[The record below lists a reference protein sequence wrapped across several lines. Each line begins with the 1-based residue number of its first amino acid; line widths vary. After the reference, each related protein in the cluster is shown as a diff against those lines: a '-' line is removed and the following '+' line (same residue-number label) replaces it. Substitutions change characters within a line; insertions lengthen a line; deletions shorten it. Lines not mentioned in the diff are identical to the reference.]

1 MSPRAPYRPPRPRRE
16 VVTAAVASAGVVAF
30 TVVMVW
36 VLGPHSSGSS
46 SPSGPSLSPTPTT
59 ASTRPSTP
67 PATTPTTGSSP
78 SSTATT
84 RR

>member
-36 VLGPHSSGSS
+36 VLGPHASGSS
-46 SPSGPSLSPTPTT
+46 SPSGPALTPSPTT
-59 ASTRPSTP
+59 ASPPPSP
-67 PATTPTTGSSP
+67 PTTSRHTTGSSP